1 MKRLTCNLLLVSCLL
16 AAASTQAKIIVV
28 NNSDN
33 ANFNPGVTNLVTAIR
48 SLEDGD
54 TINFGITNASADG
67 VHYLLTPVNGYPL
80 ITNQSLTFDGYSQP
94 GAVPNSNPIHD
105 ANNAQLKV
113 VLSSTNG
120 NGIAIRLAAQ
130 ALVGRVFDRPGFN
143 DNDNAILAFFRGTNN
158 TIKGFAFQGAA
169 EATYDSVAGPLY
181 GIAFMA
187 DDPGTQ
193 PWPNANAGH
202 WHVSGCYSG
211 LDPVTK
217 QPVYLPNGQLAAP
230 EYVVGMQ
237 RHRNGGTVTNVN
249 YAQPGIVGV
258 AKASSDPRAEFNV
271 FLGITAANLTGLN
284 YRICGNFFNVLPDGM
299 HNFDVAYLPNATTLM
314 GSDSGVIIIARQGD
328 NILVGTDGDGVND
341 DQEGNVFGGVSANP
355 ADNPAVVPNYHY
367 FDAFYN
373 PAPSTPTQG
382 TNNIFAGNYFG
393 VAVDGVTRFTNAVTL
408 FSSFPSTGDV
418 RFGSD
423 FDGVSDALEA
433 NLLYNNYPFSTH
445 YPTIP
450 PTPQTVFDGVGSE
463 NYGGMVAGL
472 RMSFRG
478 NVTVGN
484 DLLPYKYA
492 NAAGTLW
499 TPFTNYSAPFM
510 STAASI
516 IPSLSTSS
524 TSHDIIGTCASTNG
538 GSYSNIF
545 IDVYVLDP
553 ESWIN
558 GALFD
563 EYDLTL
569 NFTSTNGF
577 AQGKT
582 YLGTFVDNGPLDRD
596 PAVGSFNFNAAALV
610 VAPGTQ
616 ITVTA
621 NYSADP
627 LGTHNGRT
635 QTSNFS
641 DPVILQPP
649 FMITSVT
656 RSGSNVTITWTGG
669 NAPFSLQRRDT
680 IKGTWIS
687 VQTGIVSSST
697 TYSDSGDQAYYQVVG
712 TN

>member
-1 MKRLTCNLLLVSCLL
+1 MKKLTCNLLLVSSLL
-16 AAASTQAKIIVV
+16 VAASTQAKIIVV

-33 ANFNPGVTNLVTAIR
+33 ANFDPGVTNLVTAIR

-80 ITNQSLTFDGYSQP
+80 ITNQSVTFDGYSQP
-94 GAVPNSNPIHD
+94 GAVPNSNPIH
-105 ANNAQLKV
+105 ATNNAQLKI

-130 ALVGRVFDRPGFN
+130 ALVGRVFERPGFN

-158 TIKGFAFQGAA
+158 WIKGFAFQGAA
-169 EATYDSVAGPLY
+169 TAAYNSIPGPLY
-181 GIAFMA
+181 GLAFMA

-202 WHVSGCYSG
+202 WHISGCYSG

-217 QPVYLPNGQLAAP
+217 QPVYLPNGELAAP

-249 YAQPGIVGV
+249 YAQPGTIGV

-271 FLGITAANLTGLN
+271 FLGVTAANLTGLN

-299 HNFDVAYLPNATTLM
+299 TNFDVAYLPNATTLM
-314 GSDSGVIIIARQGD
+314 GTDQGVIIIARQGD
-328 NILVGTDGDGVND
+328 NVLVGTDGDGVND
-341 DQEGNVFGGVSANP
+341 DQEGNVFGGASAYPNSPP
-355 ADNPAVVPNYHY
+355 ANVANYHY

-373 PAPSTPTQG
+373 PAPSTPKQG

-393 VAVDGVTRFTNAVTL
+393 VAVDGVTRFTNCMSL
-408 FSSFPSTGDV
+408 FVSFPSTGDV

-433 NLLYNNYPFSTH
+433 NLLYNNYPFDTH
-445 YPTIP
+445 FPPPNAGTTPETI
-450 PTPQTVFDGVGSE
+450 FDGTGASE
-463 NYGGMVAGL
+463 NFGGMNPGL
-472 RMSFRG
+472 RMAFRG

-492 NAAGTLW
+492 NGAGTLL
-499 TPFTNYSAPFM
+499 PLFTNYSAPYM

-516 IPSLSTSS
+516 IPRLSASS
-524 TSHDIIGTCASTNG
+524 TSGDIIGTCALPNGAYTNL
-538 GSYSNIF
+538 F

-553 ESWIN
+553 ESWAN
-558 GALFD
+558 GALF
-563 EYDLTL
+563 EEVDL
-569 NFTSTNGF
+569 NPVVFTNGF
-577 AQGKT
+577 PQGKG

-596 PAVGSFNFNAAALV
+596 PAVGGFNFKAATLGLV
-610 VAPGTQ
+610 PGTKV
-616 ITVTA
+616 TATA

-627 LGTHNGRT
+627 VGTHNGRT
-635 QTSNFS
+635 HTSNFS
-641 DPVILQPP
+641 DPATLREPLK
-649 FMITSVT
+649 ITSVA
-656 RSGSNVTITWTGG
+656 RNGSNVTISWTGG
-669 NAPFSLQRRDT
+669 TAPFSLQSRSLLT
-680 IKGTWIS
+680 GAWTT
-687 VQTGIVSSST
+687 VQTGIATSST
-697 TYSDSGDQAYYQVVG
+697 TYSESGGEAFYQVLG
-712 TN
+712 N